1 MQLEICVDSVESAI
15 AAQRGGAQRVELCS
29 ALSEAGLT
37 PSIGLIRAVRRAVD
51 IGLYVMI
58 RPRGGDFL
66 YSDAE
71 LEVMREDIAHAAE
84 SGANGVVFGL
94 LTQDGD
100 IDLARTRELVD
111 LARPMEV
118 TFHRAIDMARDADTA
133 LDAVIQSGADR
144 LLTSGGAQ
152 SALLGASRIQRMVR
166 NSADGIKIMVCGGVR
181 AESVHEIA
189 SSTGASQF
197 HAAIRQEVGSQMT
210 HRPESL
216 HLGTSA
222 SDDYSRKVV
231 LVEDVLKLR
240 SALDAL
246 VAAKLPRSVC
256 Y

>member
-1 MQLEICVDSVESAI
+1 MQLEICVDSVESAV

-37 PSIGLIRAVRRAVD
+37 PSIGLTRVVRRAVD

-66 YSDAE
+66 YSDE
-71 LEVMREDIAHAAE
+71 EFEVMREDIAYAAE
-84 SGANGVVFGL
+84 SGADGVVFGL
-94 LTQDGD
+94 LTESGD
-100 IDLARTRELVD
+100 IDLARTRKLVE

-118 TFHRAIDMARDADTA
+118 TFHRAIDMARDAETA
-133 LDAVIQSGADR
+133 LDTVIASGADR

-152 SALLGASRIQRMVR
+152 SALLGASRIERMVR
-166 NSADGIKIMVCGGVR
+166 NSAGRIAIMVCGGVR
-181 AESVHEIA
+181 AESVQEIA

-197 HAAIRQEVGSQMT
+197 HAAVRQEVGSRMM
-210 HRPESL
+210 HRPEAL

-231 LVEDVLKLR
+231 AVDAVLKLR
-240 SALDAL
+240 GALDAL
-246 VAAKLPRSVC
+246 VVPKITDVRNQ
-256 Y
+256 